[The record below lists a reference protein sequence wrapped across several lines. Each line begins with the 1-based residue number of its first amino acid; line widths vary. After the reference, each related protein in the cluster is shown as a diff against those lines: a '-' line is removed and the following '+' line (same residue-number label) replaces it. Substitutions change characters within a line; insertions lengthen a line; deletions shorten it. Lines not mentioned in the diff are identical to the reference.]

1 MQDTLREI
9 EVAKLVVDTPM
20 PFSNNA
26 ESGGYRF
33 DFLFAAQDAS
43 ASSLL

>member
-9 EVAKLVVDTPM
+9 EVAKLVVDTPL
-20 PFSNNA
+20 PFSTNA
-26 ESGGYRF
+26 EIGGYLF